1 MATDASRK
9 LFGTDGVRGE
19 AGTFL
24 TAELATLLGRA
35 ATASLQKDR
44 PQVLIVRDTR
54 ESGPMLESALAAGIA
69 AAGGDA
75 LLGGVLPTPAA
86 AILVRRLGLDLA
98 AVVSASHNPYK
109 DNGIKFFSARGTKLP
124 DEVEARLEALMEGD
138 GPPPAAEPG
147 RIEALNGGEDDYV
160 RELRAAF
167 QIDLSG
173 RKVMLDC
180 ANGATYRVAPRLFA
194 ELGATVEAI
203 GVDPDGRNINDGVG
217 STHVEALAER
227 VAASDAEI
235 GFAFDGDGDRVLA
248 VDAAGRVHDG
258 DELIALAAQGLASRG
273 ELGGGVV
280 VTVMTNFGFHQA
292 MEAAGIDVAVTQV
305 GDRYVIDEMLRRE
318 WKLGGEQ
325 SGHIIAT
332 DVVTT
337 GDGIAAA
344 LLTMRELAGSP
355 LADAPAME
363 KLPQR
368 LVNVEVADRESL
380 AGAVAV
386 WDAVAKEN
394 TALEGRGRVLLR
406 PSGTEPLVRVMVE
419 APDAAEAD
427 AVCERLV
434 ALVRRELG

>member
-1 MATDASRK
+1 MVDASRK

-24 TAELATLLGRA
+24 TAELASLIGRA
-35 ATASLQKDR
+35 ATASLRKDR

-109 DNGIKFFSARGTKLP
+109 DNGIKFFSAQGTKLP
-124 DEVEARLEALMEGD
+124 DDVEARLEALMEGD

-147 RIEALNGGEDDYV
+147 RIEELNGGEDDYV

-180 ANGATYRVAPRLFA
+180 ANGATYRVAPRIFA
-194 ELGATVEAI
+194 ELGASVETI
-203 GVDPDGRNINDGVG
+203 GVEPDGRNINEGVG

-258 DELIALAAQGLASRG
+258 DELIALAARGLKARG

-292 MEAAGIDVAVTQV
+292 MKEDGIDVAITQV

-325 SGHIIAT
+325 SGHIIAS
-332 DVVTT
+332 DIVST

-344 LLTMRELAGSP
+344 LLTMRELGNAA

-368 LVNVEVADRESL
+368 LVNVKVADRESL
-380 AGAVAV
+380 AGAAV
-386 WDAVAKEN
+386 IWSAVEEESA
-394 TALEGRGRVLLR
+394 ALEGRGRVLLR

-419 APDAAEAD
+419 APDADEAD
-427 AVCERLV
+427 AVCDRLV
-434 ALVRRELG
+434 ALVRQELG